1 VSAVVGTRERRLL
14 TWRPRMTIRAR
25 LTLTYATL
33 LTVAGAIM
41 LTIVY
46 VFMRYV
52 PTYAIASTAAVRS
65 GPTGDVVA
73 GGPATPLD
81 DAGPTVQYTD
91 AVLELTSA
99 SDILNTLLLIS
110 VIVLVVLAVAGS
122 IVGWVVAG
130 RVLRPL
136 QSINHAAQLASTGAL
151 DHRVGLSGPHDEV
164 RDLSDTFDE
173 MLDTLERSFHAQKR
187 FTANASHELR
197 TPIATIQTLLDVAL
211 ADPDFS
217 AEEFRTTALRVRD
230 TNARNAQ
237 TVEALLDLAE
247 IGSGRNSH
255 GAVDLAEIAEDALD
269 IESGLAERRR
279 LAITTTLEPAEAIG
293 DPVLMRQAVQN
304 LVQNAVRH
312 NVDGG
317 VIRVSARS
325 TTDARAELV
334 IVNTGEVV
342 STELARSL
350 TEPFVRA
357 RGRIG
362 RRGAHDGAGL
372 GLAVTTSI
380 VDAHHGTLTLTPNDG
395 GGLTIV
401 LSLPGAHAR

>member
-1 VSAVVGTRERRLL
+1 VTAVVGARERRLL

-65 GPTGDVVA
+65 GPTGAVVTSA
-73 GGPATPLD
+73 PATPLD
-81 DAGPTVQYTD
+81 EAGPTVQYTD

-217 AEEFRTTALRVRD
+217 VEEFRTTALRVRD

-247 IGSGRNSH
+247 IGSGRHSH

-269 IESGLAERRR
+269 IESGLAERRG

-293 DPVLMRQAVQN
+293 DAVLLRQAVQN

-312 NVDGG
+312 NIDGG

-325 TTDARAELV
+325 TADGCAELV

-342 STELARSL
+342 SAELAHSL

-357 RGRIG
+357 RGRAG

-380 VDAHHGTLTLTPNDG
+380 VDAHHGTLTVMPNDD
-395 GGLTIV
+395 GGLTV
-401 LSLPGAHAR
+401 ALSLPGARAQ